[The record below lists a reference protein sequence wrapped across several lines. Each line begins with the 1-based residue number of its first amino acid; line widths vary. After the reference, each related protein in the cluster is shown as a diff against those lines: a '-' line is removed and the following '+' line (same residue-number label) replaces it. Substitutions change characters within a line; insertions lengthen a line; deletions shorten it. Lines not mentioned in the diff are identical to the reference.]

1 MKLDPVTE
9 TLLNKIQEEEDM
21 DDPNPLNHP
30 VIKAARKVAKRVL
43 TAQAE
48 KPPRIGGSVR

>member
-9 TLLNKIQEEEDM
+9 TLLNKLQEEEDM

-30 VIKAARKVAKRVL
+30 VVKAARKVAKRVL
-43 TAQAE
+43 SAQAE
-48 KPPRIGGSVR
+48 RPVRIGGSVK

>member
-9 TLLNKIQEEEDM
+9 TLLNKIQEEDM